1 MDLVS
6 RKELSNDASIES
18 VDDWRVSI
26 STLVDDWGLSMSTS
40 VARDL
45 VHDLVELVAIR
56 RPTIQSA
63 NEEGYWI
70 YANKPCHKNVLL
82 SIIVGRKGNIQL
94 NGAESFKKTVSA
106 KLPVRDS
113 MCATKSE
120 GPPTALIERSILT
133 HSAMYDDAS
142 LYYSFNPSSQPQ
154 QENSQLP
161 KHKRKQSVLERPNV
175 SLVFQLATDCFLMF
189 YAGRHPG

>member
-18 VDDWRVSI
+18 VDDWRASM

-63 NEEGYWI
+63 NEEGHWI

-82 SIIVGRKGNIQL
+82 SIIVGRKRNIQL
-94 NGAESFKKTVSA
+94 SGAESFKK
-106 KLPVRDS
+106 
-113 MCATKSE
+113 
-120 GPPTALIERSILT
+120 RSRQSCPFEIRCVPQ
-133 HSAMYDDAS
+133 S
-142 LYYSFNPSSQPQ
+142 L
-154 QENSQLP
+154 
-161 KHKRKQSVLERPNV
+161 RVL
-175 SLVFQLATDCFLMF
+175 LQ
-189 YAGRHPG
+189 H